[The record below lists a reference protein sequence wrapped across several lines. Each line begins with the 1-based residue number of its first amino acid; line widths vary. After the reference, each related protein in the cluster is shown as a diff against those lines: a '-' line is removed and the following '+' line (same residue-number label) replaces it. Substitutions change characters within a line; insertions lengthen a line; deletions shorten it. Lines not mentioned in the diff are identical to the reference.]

1 MESPRVIKNMVFFIC
16 IAALAFIVGGVMF
29 YRSIHALYFAIGV
42 ILTSSL
48 NIGKVFLLQR
58 TVQKT
63 LEKDDINSGKNYVRL
78 QFLLRYALTTVVLL
92 AAGLISVY
100 VEPPFINIWG
110 AIAGVFTLQISV
122 LIVRHRKLDDET

>member
-1 MESPRVIKNMVFFIC
+1 MKLSKTTRNMIFFIC
-16 IAALAFIVGGVMF
+16 IAALAFIVGGVIF

-63 LEKDDINSGKNYVRL
+63 LEKDDIKSGKNYVRV

-110 AIAGVFTLQISV
+110 AIAGIFTLQISV
-122 LIVRHRKLDDET
+122 LIVRNRKLDD

>member
-1 MESPRVIKNMVFFIC
+1 MKLSRTTRNMIFFIC
-16 IAALAFIVGGVMF
+16 IAALAFIVGGVIF

-63 LEKDDINSGKNYVRL
+63 LEKDDIKSGKNYVRV

-110 AIAGVFTLQISV
+110 AIAGIFTLQISV
-122 LIVRHRKLDDET
+122 LIVRNRKLDD